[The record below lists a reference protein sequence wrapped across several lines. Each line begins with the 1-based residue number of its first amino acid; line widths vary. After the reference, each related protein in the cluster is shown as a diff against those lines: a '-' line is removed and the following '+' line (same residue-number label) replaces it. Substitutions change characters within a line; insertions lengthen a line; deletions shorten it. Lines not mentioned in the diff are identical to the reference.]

1 MMEVFQILLCVI
13 YCDGMDGR
21 VENLA
26 HKFAD
31 LYAYTATDFSV
42 SLSRDPKG
50 SSHYSIRQVLSV
62 LSSTVMVSQLEAYV

>member
-1 MMEVFQILLCVI
+1 MMKVFQILLYVI
-13 YCDGMDGR
+13 YCDGVDGR

-31 LYAYTATDFSV
+31 LYAYTETDFSV

-50 SSHYSIRQVLSV
+50 SSHYSIRQVLFV
-62 LSSTVMVSQLEAYV
+62 LSFTVMVSQLAAYV